1 MNSKK
6 VSRKKNKTTA
16 KNYHLSVEEK
26 LKVLE
31 VRKESLRKNPKASLM
46 DIIKAFFLETQR
58 IITDTTLIRNYIT
71 YVKFYGLSYGQEW
84 GKIMCRLLREINCTE

>member
-6 VSRKKNKTTA
+6 ISKKKNKTTV

-31 VRKESLRKNPKASLM
+31 VREESLSFAYRPC
-46 DIIKAFFLETQR
+46 
-58 IITDTTLIRNYIT
+58 TDTSLVNLNMFLKKCI
-71 YVKFYGLSYGQEW
+71 FH
-84 GKIMCRLLREINCTE
+84 CRADRRILVWKSG

>member
-58 IITDTTLIRNYIT
+58 IITDK
-71 YVKFYGLSYGQEW
+71 KFYN
-84 GKIMCRLLREINCTE
+84 LRQILRAF

>member
-31 VRKESLRKNPKASLM
+31 VRKESLRKNPEATLV
-46 DIIKAFFLETQR
+46 DIIIAFFLETQR
-58 IITDTTLIRNYIT
+58 IITNTTLARIIKNEKKY
-71 YVKFYGLSYGQEW
+71 YCF
-84 GKIMCRLLREINCTE
+84 

>member
-6 VSRKKNKTTA
+6 VSKKKNKTTA

-58 IITDTTLIRNYIT
+58 IITDTTLIRNSIT
-71 YVKFYGLSYGQEW
+71 YVKFYGLSYGQVLRL
-84 GKIMCRLLREINCTE
+84 GKNGGKLCADY